1 MATPRPFG
9 TCFFESYAQIS
20 LSALLGSEFDC
31 LVNRDRPD
39 LQSRDDRSIGI
50 EVTRAMEESKKA
62 EEALLRDIA
71 GITPAPRG
79 EEIDQILE
87 YGYAYGL
94 QEGKYIGVKEL
105 SYWSMALPLRRILE
119 SKVSKV
125 GNGFYGRYEKM
136 GLFVFCREDMKESE
150 AVKAMNYT
158 IQLQKYLDIR
168 YNRLYLADVND
179 LFVCNLDDGLK
190 ESFRIVRYPI
200 TQGQR
205 KVFFSEAIKR
215 QTQIQPGIAG
225 YLFHNDVFFLV
236 ASGVCAALLAL
247 IVAFMLL
254 STPKGYRSLFV
265 LYALVGILLLVIGC
279 LATRRLG
286 GGLLLG
292 CDLIGIGIVLVAWFV
307 GPGVGRLPRLPTGRV
322 RRPGGAH
329 PRHG

>member
-1 MATPRPFG
+1 MAPPRPFG

-136 GLFVFCREDMKESE
+136 GLFVFCREDLRESE

-190 ESFRIVRYPI
+190 ESSRLVRCPI
-200 TQGQR
+200 TQEQR
-205 KVFFSEAIKR
+205 KAFFVEAVHRQDTSE
-215 QTQIQPGIAG
+215 
-225 YLFHNDVFFLV
+225 
-236 ASGVCAALLAL
+236 
-247 IVAFMLL
+247 
-254 STPKGYRSLFV
+254 
-265 LYALVGILLLVIGC
+265 
-279 LATRRLG
+279 
-286 GGLLLG
+286 
-292 CDLIGIGIVLVAWFV
+292 
-307 GPGVGRLPRLPTGRV
+307 
-322 RRPGGAH
+322 
-329 PRHG
+329 

>member
-1 MATPRPFG
+1 MAPPRPFG

-190 ESFRIVRYPI
+190 ESSRLVRCPI
-200 TQGQR
+200 TQEQR
-205 KVFFSEAIKR
+205 KAFFVEAVHRQDTSE
-215 QTQIQPGIAG
+215 
-225 YLFHNDVFFLV
+225 
-236 ASGVCAALLAL
+236 
-247 IVAFMLL
+247 
-254 STPKGYRSLFV
+254 
-265 LYALVGILLLVIGC
+265 
-279 LATRRLG
+279 
-286 GGLLLG
+286 
-292 CDLIGIGIVLVAWFV
+292 
-307 GPGVGRLPRLPTGRV
+307 
-322 RRPGGAH
+322 
-329 PRHG
+329 

>member
-1 MATPRPFG
+1 MAAPRPFG

-215 QTQIQPGIAG
+215 QTQIQP
-225 YLFHNDVFFLV
+225 
-236 ASGVCAALLAL
+236 
-247 IVAFMLL
+247 
-254 STPKGYRSLFV
+254 
-265 LYALVGILLLVIGC
+265 
-279 LATRRLG
+279 
-286 GGLLLG
+286 
-292 CDLIGIGIVLVAWFV
+292 
-307 GPGVGRLPRLPTGRV
+307 
-322 RRPGGAH
+322 
-329 PRHG
+329 